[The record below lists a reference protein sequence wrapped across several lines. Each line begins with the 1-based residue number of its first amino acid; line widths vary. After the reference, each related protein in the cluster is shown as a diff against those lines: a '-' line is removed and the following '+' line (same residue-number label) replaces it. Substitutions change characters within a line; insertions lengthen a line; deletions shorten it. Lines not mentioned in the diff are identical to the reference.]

1 MPGGDRH
8 ILVAG
13 GPDKGTSTMAN
24 PPPTDAPKNP
34 LREIV
39 QPFIDLVHAPRA
51 LWGINFGY
59 LLEGLSYFGVLT
71 YLGLHFSDFIF
82 AGVPDPNTWAHYMVM
97 VLTAGITL
105 AMFFLGFVGDKYG
118 VRRALI
124 LAFILLILGRGLIS
138 AAPTVLGLQPM
149 GLGSALHLTT
159 MAGIV
164 LVVIGYGMYQPAA
177 YAAIRQFTTPRTAGM
192 AFAMIYALM
201 NLGGYLN
208 SFAFLL
214 RDKNYANLGI
224 PGTYWVYTGL
234 TAVALLW
241 TAVVLSRRTVEQATA
256 QAREETQRI
265 NQEASEKKDPSGGAS
280 TSSSVASPDPADDAK
295 LSARGWFVILAI
307 LAILSAAL
315 YFLVLRNAATA
326 YRLSGLYL
334 SAALALTYL
343 LLPRGARAAVRRWLK
358 NHPLADA
365 RFAFFI
371 FALMPVQTLFTYNWL
386 ILPQYVN
393 RSYEGWIGEK
403 FEIASNLNA
412 LLVFVFAPILA
423 ALTQK
428 RGVYSMMILGTFVM
442 AAPAYLLAVGTNA
455 FTLFGYILFM
465 TIGESIWQPRFLQY
479 AAQIAPEGR
488 TGQYM
493 GVAQLPWFM
502 TKMLVPLLY
511 SGRLMDKYCPAEGTG
526 NPQAMWFIFA
536 CIAMITCVLLVL
548 AKPWVA
554 KGMKTQPA

>member
-1 MPGGDRH
+1 
-8 ILVAG
+8 
-13 GPDKGTSTMAN
+13 MAN
-24 PPPTDAPKNP
+24 PTSTDAPKSP

-71 YLGLHFSDFIF
+71 YLTLHFSDFVF

-124 LAFILLILGRGLIS
+124 LAFILLILGRGLIA
-138 AAPTVLGLQPM
+138 AAPTVLGFQPM

-164 LVVIGYGMYQPAA
+164 LVVVGYGMYQPAA

-208 SFAFLL
+208 SFAFLF
-214 RDKNYANLGI
+214 RDKDYANLGI

-241 TAVVLSRRTVEQATA
+241 TVVVLSRRTVEKATT
-256 QAREETQRI
+256 QAREETQKI
-265 NQEASEKKDPSGGAS
+265 NQEASEKKEPAAS
-280 TSSSVASPDPADDAK
+280 VSPAEAASAPADDAR
-295 LSARGWFVILAI
+295 LSAQGWFVVLAI
-307 LAILSAAL
+307 LAVVSAVL
-315 YFLVLRNAATA
+315 YFLVLRNAATV
-326 YRLSGLYL
+326 YRLSGFYL
-334 SAALALTYL
+334 AAALVVTYG
-343 LLPRGARAAVRRWLK
+343 LLPRGGRAAVCRWLK

-386 ILPQYVN
+386 VLPQYVS

-412 LLVFVFAPILA
+412 LLVFIFAPILA

-428 RGVYSMMILGTFVM
+428 RGVYAMMILGTFVM
-442 AAPAYLLAVGTNA
+442 AAPAYLLAIGTNA

-511 SGRLMDKYCPAEGTG
+511 SGHLMDKYCPAEGAG

>member
-1 MPGGDRH
+1 
-8 ILVAG
+8 
-13 GPDKGTSTMAN
+13 MAN
-24 PPPTDAPKNP
+24 PSPTDAPKNP

-51 LWGINFGY
+51 LWGINVGY
-59 LLEGLSYFGVLT
+59 LLEGLAYFGVLT
-71 YLGLHFSDFIF
+71 YLAMYFSDFVF
-82 AGVPDPNTWAHYMVM
+82 QGVKDPNTWSHNMVM

-105 AMFFLGFVGDKYG
+105 AMFFLGFVGDKFG

-124 LAFILLILGRGLIS
+124 LAFILLIVGRGLIS
-138 AAPTVLGLQPM
+138 AAPTILGLKPM
-149 GLGSALHLTT
+149 GVGSALHLTT
-159 MAGIV
+159 MAGILFIIV
-164 LVVIGYGMYQPAA
+164 GYGMYQPAA
-177 YAAIRQFTTPRTAGM
+177 YASIRQFTTPRTAGM

-208 SFAFLL
+208 SFGFLL
-214 RDKNYANLGI
+214 REKDYANLGI

-234 TAVALLW
+234 TVVALLW
-241 TAVVLSRRTVEQATA
+241 TIVVLSRRTVERATA
-256 QAREETQRI
+256 QAREETRQNNEECAAVR
-265 NQEASEKKDPSGGAS
+265 QGDGPPVAAPPSLV
-280 TSSSVASPDPADDAK
+280 SSKPERAE
-295 LSARGWFVILAI
+295 LSARAWVVVITILAV
-307 LAILSAAL
+307 LSGL
-315 YFLVLRNAATA
+315 FYYWVLRDSETV
-326 YRLSGLYL
+326 YRLSGVYV
-334 SAALALTYL
+334 SAFL
-343 LLPRGARAAVRRWLK
+343 LLAYFVMPEGWQNAVRSWVN
-358 NHPLADA
+358 NHPMADA

-386 ILPQYVN
+386 VLPQYVN
-393 RSYEGWIGEK
+393 RSFAGWIGEK

-412 LLVFVFAPILA
+412 LLVFIFAPILA

-428 RGVYSMMILGTFVM
+428 RGVYAMMILGTFVM
-442 AAPAYLLAVGTNA
+442 AAPAYLLAIGTNA
-455 FTLFGYILFM
+455 YTLFGYILFM

-511 SGRLMDKYCPAEGTG
+511 SGRLMDRYCPAEGAS

-536 CIAMITCVLLVL
+536 CIAMTTCVLLVL

-554 KGMKTQPA
+554 KGMKAQPA